1 MSMASSNKSFDRKA
15 SRFKPQPKVLVL
27 CEDSKSGKRYL
38 EEAARHFRARAQ
50 VEIVHCGVTH
60 PSGIVERAVIRQKG
74 FDKVFCVLD
83 RDTHLCFQRAMNV
96 AKSHPK
102 IRVIA
107 SYPCFEFW
115 LLLHFGFNRKPFR
128 AVGKYSPGDLVVRS
142 LRKKPNMDQYDKGEE
157 SSYFA
162 QLLGEPF
169 LKARTLA
176 PKILEDVAISGEPN
190 PSTEIHLLMD
200 EFEILAKPQ
209 PI

>member
-1 MSMASSNKSFDRKA
+1 MVSSGKSFDRR
-15 SRFKPQPKVLVL
+15 SSGYKPQPKVLVL

-38 EEAARHFRARAQ
+38 EEAAFYFRAKAQ
-50 VEIVHCGVTH
+50 VEIAHCGVTH
-60 PSGIVERAVIRQKG
+60 PSGIVERAISRQKY

-83 RDTHLCFQRAMNV
+83 RDTHLCFQRALNV
-96 AKSHPK
+96 AQPHPK
-102 IRVIA
+102 IKVIA

-128 AVGKYSPGDLVVRS
+128 AVGKHSPGELVSKS
-142 LRKKPNMDQYDKGEE
+142 LREKPTMEKYEKGKDIN
-157 SSYFA
+157 YFA
-162 QLLGEPF
+162 QLLGAPF
-169 LKARTLA
+169 QTARTLA

-200 EFEILAKPQ
+200 EFESLSKPQ

>member
-1 MSMASSNKSFDRKA
+1 MASSDRSFDRKA

-38 EEAARHFRARAQ
+38 EEAAFHFRAKAQ

-60 PSGIVERAVIRQKG
+60 PSGIVERAILRQER

-83 RDTHLCFQRAMNV
+83 RDTHLCFQRALNV
-96 AKSHPK
+96 ARPHPK
-102 IRVIA
+102 LKVIA

-128 AVGKYSPGDLVVRS
+128 AVGKHSPGELVSRS
-142 LRKKPNMDQYDKGEE
+142 LREKPGMEKYEKGNDI
-157 SSYFA
+157 SYFA

-169 LKARTLA
+169 QKARTLA

-190 PSTEIHLLMD
+190 PSTEIHLLID
-200 EFEILAKPQ
+200 EFETLSKPQ
-209 PI
+209 LI

>member
-1 MSMASSNKSFDRKA
+1 MASLSKSFDRKA

-38 EEAARHFRARAQ
+38 EEAALYFRARAQ

-83 RDTHLCFQRAMNV
+83 RDTHLCFQRALNV
-96 AKSHPK
+96 AKFHPK

-128 AVGKYSPGDLVVRS
+128 AAGKYSPGDLVTKS
-142 LRKKPNMDQYDKGEE
+142 LRQKPSMNQYDKGKET
-157 SSYFA
+157 SYFA

-169 LKARTLA
+169 HKARTLA
-176 PKILEDVAISGEPN
+176 PRVLEDVVISGEPN

-200 EFEILAKPQ
+200 EFETLSTPQ
-209 PI
+209 KI

>member
-1 MSMASSNKSFDRKA
+1 M
-15 SRFKPQPKVLVL
+15 L

-38 EEAARHFRARAQ
+38 EEAAFYFRAKAQ
-50 VEIVHCGVTH
+50 VEIAHCGVTH
-60 PSGIVERAVIRQKG
+60 PSGIVERAISRQKY

-83 RDTHLCFQRAMNV
+83 RDTHLCFQRALNV
-96 AKSHPK
+96 AQPHPK
-102 IRVIA
+102 IKVIA

-128 AVGKYSPGDLVVRS
+128 AVGKHSPGELVSKS
-142 LRKKPNMDQYDKGEE
+142 LREKPTMEKYEKGKDIN
-157 SSYFA
+157 YFA
-162 QLLGEPF
+162 QLLGAPF
-169 LKARTLA
+169 QTARTLA

-200 EFEILAKPQ
+200 EFESLSKPQ